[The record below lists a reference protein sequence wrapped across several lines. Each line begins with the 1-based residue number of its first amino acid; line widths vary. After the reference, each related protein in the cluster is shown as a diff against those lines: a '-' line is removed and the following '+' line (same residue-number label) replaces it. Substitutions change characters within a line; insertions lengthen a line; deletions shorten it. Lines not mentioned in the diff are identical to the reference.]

1 MPVIIILA
9 PQFWHLGRLSMSF
22 SGLGTNWGWGMGS
35 SCFRRERYRLSA
47 TDAWHRAEPVMRH
60 VKHLSLE
67 SLVKMDHFQK
77 EPTLNLKEANELA
90 SSHSLPQLEI
100 RHRTG
105 SGYSAGSRFGAKV
118 ANSALPPKA
127 DMCVALAH
135 VRFGPIADISQCYSI
150 TSSART
156 SNCTETFN
164 PSLSTVL
171 RLSVDDPK

>member
-1 MPVIIILA
+1 
-9 PQFWHLGRLSMSF
+9 LGH
-22 SGLGTNWGWGMGS
+22 GLLLFQAGALPG
-35 SCFRRERYRLSA
+35 LSA

-60 VKHLSLE
+60 VQHLSLE